1 MEITFY
7 STTDTPIKVNK
18 SLTLIKTVTGTP
30 INDMNIMNPEVT
42 VSYDAALLNA
52 NMAYISTFGKY
63 YFVNPPTIQTAQR
76 MTISMHIDV
85 LMTYR
90 NSLRNCDAL
99 VIRSESVG
107 PTNVPDRELP
117 VDPNAVDIVSVMG
130 TKGFDKL
137 TAIGGPAGYPSVQ
150 TVLVTGRGMR
160 DDS

>member
-30 INDMNIMNPEVT
+30 IADMNIMDPVVT
-42 VSYDAALLNA
+42 VSYDASLLNA

-99 VIRSESVG
+99 VVRSQSIG
-107 PTNVPDRELP
+107 PTNVPDKQLP

-137 TAIGGPAGYPSVQ
+137 TVMGAIDGGGMSTVQ
-150 TVLVTGRGMR
+150 TVLITGRGKN
-160 DDS
+160 